1 MKHFII
7 IYRLK
12 VVRNLFEKDLLD
24 FCKNHMSI
32 IYMFEPVRK
41 RVIKFSIIQLSLL
54 ISFILLLV
62 IFVQSLNWIIIY
74 IDLFLFQVWITSMFF
89 INMYYKKYIWNEYQI
104 KFESKEWY
112 NFKYLL
118 LKKFLFHK
126 KILNKPNKNKSK
138 NIQSLDFCIERFEK
152 YLEKRNK
159 KKLLTVI
166 SSSSGL
172 FLALFVALWTSFNNW
187 VFQKHSFDL
196 GQVTVYIVVV
206 VVILAF
212 IFLLVLLFRYYV
224 ILFSFGEQ
232 RIITLIE
239 MLCGIKFSLNNS
251 YYLDPIENENLNR
264 LISEIIEDY
273 DLEARL

>member
-1 MKHFII
+1 MRCVEFFCSQFKVLIRSLGGVCYLKRFIV

-12 VVRNLFEKDLLD
+12 VVGSLFEKDLLD
-24 FCKNHMSI
+24 FCKNNMSI
-32 IYMFEPVRK
+32 ISMFEPVRK
-41 RVIKFSIIQLSLL
+41 RVIKFSIIQLGVL

-62 IFVQSLNWIIIY
+62 IFVRSLNFIIIF

-152 YLEKRNK
+152 NLEK
-159 KKLLTVI
+159 
-166 SSSSGL
+166 
-172 FLALFVALWTSFNNW
+172 
-187 VFQKHSFDL
+187 
-196 GQVTVYIVVV
+196 
-206 VVILAF
+206 
-212 IFLLVLLFRYYV
+212 
-224 ILFSFGEQ
+224 
-232 RIITLIE
+232 
-239 MLCGIKFSLNNS
+239 
-251 YYLDPIENENLNR
+251 
-264 LISEIIEDY
+264 
-273 DLEARL
+273 